1 MSCDVFPLCSPE
13 PGRAEDYCL
22 ERTEIITMDS
32 HIGGPPISIH
42 GPIKQGRITASILPE
57 KSQKSFFYIAT
68 IIVNYKGLPEVLRNR
83 IRDSNFVPIPDHG
96 SKNLNKREV

>member
-1 MSCDVFPLCSPE
+1 MFPLCSPE

-42 GPIKQGRITASILPE
+42 GPIKQGRILASILPE
-57 KSQKSFFYIAT
+57 NSQKYFFYIAT
-68 IIVNYKGLPEVLRNR
+68 IIVNFKGLP
-83 IRDSNFVPIPDHG
+83 G
-96 SKNLNKREV
+96 QKCC